1 MALNWIEITI
11 VKRSEGKNVIA
22 RAAYNARERLVDE
35 RTNVVYDYR
44 QLANRNGE
52 AFLIPSMPRTRS
64 RIVSNYGTQSRR
76 SKTAARAVTPLDSLA
91 TSRSRCRRN

>member
-1 MALNWIEITI
+1 MCRETLPGDEKGDGVALNWIEATI

-44 QLANRNGE
+44 HLGE
-52 AFLIPSMPRTRS
+52 P
-64 RIVSNYGTQSRR
+64 
-76 SKTAARAVTPLDSLA
+76 
-91 TSRSRCRRN
+91 